1 MDGQEV
7 ARIAVKKSG
16 APAYMDPSGRSEF
29 FVRNGTTN
37 QRLNSKETVDYVA
50 RHFGRAGA

>member
-1 MDGQEV
+1 MDGREV
-7 ARIAVKKSG
+7 ARITVKKSS

-50 RHFGRAGA
+50 GHFGRAGA